1 MKFYTVEQV
10 ASMLQVSNDDVL
22 QWLSEK
28 RLSAIK
34 IGDYWR
40 IGQQQ
45 LQAFWDSHLVGDIP
59 ITISDVKKQ
68 DDAEPVDYSDLLTLN
83 QSRAFDEIRKPK
95 IGRGRKPT
103 GQYKALEEYL
113 QKKNAKQLQLTFRA
127 IEDLLGKS
135 LPASA
140 RTQKAWWSNS
150 MGHTQAKAW
159 MQAGWSVSKVDF
171 DEELVVLKRRQ

>member
-1 MKFYTVEQV
+1 MKFYTVEQI
-10 ASMLQVSNDDVL
+10 ASMLQVSTDDVL

-28 RLSAIK
+28 KLSAIK

-40 IGQQQ
+40 VGQQQ
-45 LQAFWDSHLVGDIP
+45 LQAFWDSHLVGDVS
-59 ITISDVKKQ
+59 ITISDVKEK
-68 DDAEPVDYSDLLTLN
+68 DDVEPIDYSDLLTLN
-83 QSRAFDEIRKPK
+83 QSREFDEARIPK

-140 RTQKAWWSNS
+140 RTQKTWWSNS

-159 MQAGWSVSKVDF
+159 MQAGYLVCELDLSGEKV
-171 DEELVVLKRRQ
+171 VYKKR

>member
-1 MKFYTVEQV
+1 MKFFTVEQV
-10 ASMLQVSNDDVL
+10 ASMLQVSDDDVL
-22 QWLSEK
+22 QWLYEK
-28 RLSAIK
+28 RLSALK

-45 LQAFWDSHLVGDIP
+45 LQVFLDSHLIG
-59 ITISDVKKQ
+59 DVKIKVTEAPEQ
-68 DDAEPVDYSDLLTLN
+68 DETEPVDYSDLLTQN
-83 QSRAFDEIRKPK
+83 QYRAFDDNRNVK

-103 GQYKALEEYL
+103 GQYKALEEHL
-113 QKKNAKQLQLTFRA
+113 QKKGAKQLLLTFPA
-127 IEDLLGKS
+127 IEDLLGKN

-159 MQAGWSVSKVDF
+159 MQAGYLVCDLDLPGEKVVF
-171 DEELVVLKRRQ
+171 RKR